1 MSGGGV
7 AFSMTAVDELQRQAE
22 QFRAS
27 GLLGKPGALSR
38 LFDFLLA
45 RSLSGE
51 VPKEIEIALQVF
63 GKGANFDV
71 AQDSVVR
78 VYVHKLRRRL
88 EEFATRSLTPHDSRI
103 TIPKGE
109 YRLVLEP
116 GSAVTAP
123 VPRPAP
129 ETDEPPLIQLE
140 PPRTPSWRRWLKPA
154 SAAVAAFIAGVVL
167 TYVFMS
173 NPQGRELNAV
183 RHSAVWGPLLGDDL
197 PITLVVGDYF
207 LLGELDQAGN
217 VERLVREFYINSN
230 QDFLDHLQLNAG
242 QLRNYRNLD
251 LTYLP
256 AASAFALRDLVPV
269 LSAGK
274 QVRVTLLSTLD
285 PRLLKTSHIVYV
297 GYISG
302 MGMLGDRVFAQSRL
316 GLGGSFDELHDTQ
329 TGRDYV
335 STAMPMGPEGGA
347 FRDFG
352 YFSTFAGPN
361 GNRVVVIS
369 GTRDNGVMHVA
380 ETLSRRAGIDEITR
394 QAAGADSFESLYEVD
409 GMARAG
415 LNARVLFVSPM
426 KNDAIWSVAP

>member
-1 MSGGGV
+1 
-7 AFSMTAVDELQRQAE
+7 MTAVDELRRQAE

-45 RSLSGE
+45 RSLNGE

-88 EEFATRSLTPHDSRI
+88 DEFAARSLTPYDSRI

-116 GSAVTAP
+116 STAVAP
-123 VPRPAP
+123 VPEVVEAPPVEVPTPGASARRQWFIPA
-129 ETDEPPLIQLE
+129 I
-140 PPRTPSWRRWLKPA
+140 
-154 SAAVAAFIAGVVL
+154 AAVAAFIAGIVL
-167 TYVFMS
+167 TYVLTS
-173 NPQGRELNAV
+173 KPQDRDLEAV
-183 RHSAVWGPLLGDDL
+183 RHSAIWGPLLEDDL

-207 LLGELDQAGN
+207 LLGEVDQAGN

-230 QDFLDHLQLNAG
+230 QDFLDHLQLNPG

-256 AASAFALRDLVPV
+256 AASAFALQDLVPV
-269 LSAGK
+269 LNAGK
-274 QVRVTLLSTLD
+274 QVRVTLISTLD
-285 PRLLKTSHIVYV
+285 PRLLKSTHVVYV

-302 MGMLGDRVFAQSRL
+302 MGMLGDRAFAQSRL
-316 GLGGSFDELHDTQ
+316 ALGGSFDELHDTQ
-329 TGRDYV
+329 TGTNYV

-352 YFSTFAGPN
+352 YFSTFSGPS
-361 GNRVVVIS
+361 GNRIVVIS

-380 ETLSRRAGIDEITR
+380 ETLSRRAGVEEIVR
-394 QAAGADSFESLYEVD
+394 HASGAASFESLYEVD

-415 LNARVLFVSPM
+415 LNARLLFVSSM
-426 KNDAIWSVAP
+426 KNDAIWSGAP

>member
-1 MSGGGV
+1 
-7 AFSMTAVDELQRQAE
+7 MTTVDELQRQAE

-38 LFDFLLA
+38 LFDFLLS
-45 RSLSGE
+45 RSLSDE

-63 GKGANFDV
+63 GKGTNFDV

-88 EEFATRSLTPHDSRI
+88 EEFAARSLTPYDSRI

-116 GSAVTAP
+116 STAIAP
-123 VPRPAP
+123 VPAVIESLPVEAPSSRP
-129 ETDEPPLIQLE
+129 
-140 PPRTPSWRRWLKPA
+140 PSQRRWLAPA
-154 SAAVAAFIAGVVL
+154 LVAVAAFIAGVVL
-167 TYVFMS
+167 TYVLTS
-173 NPQGRELNAV
+173 NPQDRDLDAV
-183 RHSAVWGPLLGDDL
+183 RHSAVWGPLLNDDL

-207 LLGELDQAGN
+207 LLGEVDQAGN

-230 QDFLDHLQLNAG
+230 QDFLDQLQLNSG
-242 QLRNYRNLD
+242 QMTNYRNLD

-256 AASAFALRDLVPV
+256 SATAFALQDLVPV
-269 LSAGK
+269 LNAGK
-274 QVRVTLLSTLD
+274 PVRVTLLSALD
-285 PRLLKTSHIVYV
+285 PTLLKSTHVVYV

-316 GLGGSFDELHDTQ
+316 ALGGSFDELHDTQ
-329 TGRDYV
+329 TGADYV

-380 ETLSRRAGIDEITR
+380 ETLSRRAGVEEVTR
-394 QAAGADSFESLYEVD
+394 KAGGAESFESLYEVD

-415 LNARVLFVSPM
+415 LNARVVFVSSM
-426 KNDAIWSVAP
+426 KNDAIWSGAP

>member
-1 MSGGGV
+1 
-7 AFSMTAVDELQRQAE
+7 MTAVDELQRLAE

-38 LFDFLLA
+38 LFDFLLS
-45 RSLSGE
+45 RSLSDE

-63 GKGANFDV
+63 GKDASFDV

-88 EEFATRSLTPHDSRI
+88 EEFATRSLTPHDNRI

-116 GSAVTAP
+116 GSAIAAP
-123 VPRPAP
+123 VPESA
-129 ETDEPPLIQLE
+129 EPPLIQVGA
-140 PPRTPSWRRWLKPA
+140 PSGRQWLKPA
-154 SAAVAAFIAGVVL
+154 LAVMAAFVAGVVL
-167 TYVFMS
+167 AYWFTS
-173 NPQGRELNAV
+173 NSQDRDLSAV
-183 RHSAVWGPLLGDDL
+183 RQSAVWGPLLDDDL

-207 LLGELDQAGN
+207 LLGEVDQAGN

-230 QDFLDHLQLNAG
+230 QDFLDHLQLNSG
-242 QLRNYRNLD
+242 QMSNYRNLD

-256 AASAFALRDLVPV
+256 AASAFALQDLVPV
-269 LSAGK
+269 VNAGK
-274 QVRVTLLSTLD
+274 QVRVTLLSALD
-285 PRLLKTSHIVYV
+285 PRLLKTSHVVYV

-316 GLGGSFDELHDTQ
+316 ALGGSFDELHDTQ

-335 STAMPMGPEGGA
+335 STAMPMGVEGGA

-380 ETLSRRAGIDEITR
+380 EALSRRAGVEELAR
-394 QAAGADSFESLYEVD
+394 ESAGAASFESLYEVD

-415 LNARVLFVSPM
+415 LNARLLFVSSM
-426 KNDAIWSVAP
+426 KNDAIWSGAP